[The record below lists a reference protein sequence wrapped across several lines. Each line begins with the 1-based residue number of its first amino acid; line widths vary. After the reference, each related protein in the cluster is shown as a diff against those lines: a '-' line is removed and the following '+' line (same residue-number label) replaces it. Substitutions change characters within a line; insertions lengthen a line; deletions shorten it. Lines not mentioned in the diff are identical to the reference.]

1 MKMNRIKALVR
12 DIDVVLISLSDN
24 MGINIFH

>member
-12 DIDVVLISLSDN
+12 DIYVALISLSVN